1 MNKSIIV
8 FFILLNFIFSVNP
21 QTKGGNNP
29 VKILL
34 VYENTIFKKQ
44 LIDILKNEFG
54 NTLELKIIE
63 QTKKNDL
70 SFEDPS
76 NYNLVFIT
84 NSGVLSKVR
93 PWALDWIL
101 KYPKSKNIILHTT
114 QVSKWEVKVPVDT
127 ITSASSDVKKM
138 SSTIIEL
145 IKSKIQGK

>member
-1 MNKSIIV
+1 MKKSIGV
-8 FFILLNFIFSVNP
+8 FIILYNLLFSINP
-21 QTKGGNNP
+21 QGKDIKTP

-44 LIDILKNEFG
+44 LIDNLKNEFG
-54 NTLELKIIE
+54 NTLEIKIIE
-63 QTKKNDL
+63 QTRKNEL

-76 NYNLVFIT
+76 NYSLVFIT

-114 QVSKWEVKVPVDT
+114 QVSKWEVNVPVDT
-127 ITSASSDVKKM
+127 ITSASSNVKKI
-138 SSTIIEL
+138 SSSIIDL
-145 IKSKIQGK
+145 IKSKIQK